1 MLLSDAA
8 NLSSGEGEEEGRGGC
23 LSVAALFWQLT
34 CGVCPPPSLTLLH
47 NLHLKSI
54 ISPQKLVTSIEIK
67 LLVIHGFKVSFLK

>member
-1 MLLSDAA
+1 M
-8 NLSSGEGEEEGRGGC
+8 GGC

-54 ISPQKLVTSIEIK
+54 ISSQKLRDKAFGNTWIK
-67 LLVIHGFKVSFLK
+67 GLVFEVKSKQQQQLIYFWL